1 MKPREAFRRVLAL
14 HQDSPAKARSQM
26 VVRWLTCPFE
36 RVEQRVP
43 RAGKVLDLGCGHGLF
58 SAYLAVCSKGRSV
71 VGVDIDEAKISMARR
86 AAERLGPELSFQDDV
101 AAALIE
107 QTFSAIVIVD
117 ILYLMSPEAQR
128 DLLHRAAA
136 AIEPGGTLLV
146 KEMATRPA
154 WKYAWNRLQELA
166 AVRLLKITRGAGLH
180 FVPAHSYRTWMVEAG
195 LDVTEHPLDRGY
207 LHPHHLFEGKKRH

>member
-1 MKPREAFRRVLAL
+1 MRGSAAFRRVLAL
-14 HQDSPAKARSQM
+14 HQDSPPKARSQM

-36 RVEQRVP
+36 PLERRVP
-43 RAGKVLDLGCGHGLF
+43 TAGKILDLGCGHGLF
-58 SAYLAVCSKGRSV
+58 SAYLAVCSKERSV
-71 VGVDIDEAKISMARR
+71 LGVDIDDAKIAMATR
-86 AAERLGPELSFQDDV
+86 AAERLGPELAFRHDV
-101 AAALIE
+101 PQALSE
-107 QTFSAIVIVD
+107 QKFSAIVIVD
-117 ILYLMSPEAQR
+117 ILYLMAPEAQR

-136 AIEPGGTLLV
+136 ALEPGGTLLV

-154 WKYAWNRLQELA
+154 WKYAWNRLQEIA

-207 LHPHHLFEGKKRH
+207 LHPHHLFEGKKR